1 MMEPGVGYMLKSI
14 TDEDRQFS
22 YPTSAF
28 SGPSLVMKRAKAAPA
43 TEECNAFKPVNFRN
57 YANNAIM
64 AAKVV
69 AGDRALG
76 HVELGVFADEE
87 CRTASVTNDEGIA
100 FLTIPGDDE
109 ATLTFKVA
117 IGNQIV
123 DAETTVNFEV
133 DGVYGSPKHPLIID
147 LSELTGIWEILGDS
161 RDASVYDLQ
170 GRKIRLDGNSQ
181 RLSKGVYIINGQKKT
196 VK

>member
-1 MMEPGVGYMLKSI
+1 
-14 TDEDRQFS
+14 
-22 YPTSAF
+22 
-28 SGPSLVMKRAKAAPA
+28 MKRANAAPGA
-43 TEECNAFKPVNFRN
+43 EENSIFKPVNFRN

-64 AAKVV
+64 AVRVV

-76 HVELGVFADEE
+76 HVELGVFVDEE
-87 CRTASVTNDEGIA
+87 CRTASVTNDEGMA
-100 FLTIPGDDE
+100 YLTIPGDDE
-109 ATLTFKVA
+109 AMLSFKVA
-117 IGNQIV
+117 IGDVVV
-123 DAETTVNFEV
+123 DANTTITFEV
-133 DGVYGSPKHPLIID
+133 DGVYGSPKHPIIID